1 MIFAIPPLM
10 IRIPA
15 TLPFGIQIAPSIFGL
30 AAALAIVVNR
40 FVKPGF
46 GLLYGMLAF
55 RPVVGVRN
63 RGCNKPRK
71 RDH

>member
-1 MIFAIPPLM
+1 
-10 IRIPA
+10 
-15 TLPFGIQIAPSIFGL
+15 L